1 MRKSLGF
8 IVIAFFLIS
17 SISIYP
23 IYGSEIQKTNF
34 DLLNYDFLSTNLQGN
49 WARIVIDNNLDGAHN
64 IIVENVDNDDKPDL
78 VVDAYRSEVVV
89 WYKQPTDPI
98 NEAWIKYLVDPFLP
112 NAHDIQIGDIDGDG
126 LRDIIGLS
134 LSESWT
140 NYNLGNGSVV
150 WYKKPTNPTDS
161 WIKTVIASSNFTGL
175 LGARSSGLG
184 DIDSDGDLDIVVAV
198 DTHKY
203 SDKGRL
209 FLYENPGGNNTL
221 NSSLWNEYLIDDTI
235 GTGADAQIGDIDKDG
250 NPDIIYS
257 GNYGTPTGT
266 FIYFAPIDPTN
277 ISDWNKISVA
287 GDSYHVFLV
296 DYDGDDDLDILR
308 ASAFDDLISFLENP
322 YPINPR
328 IPENWNEYII
338 EQDPSIHIAN
348 RVSTADIDKDGDLDI
363 GMNADPSQTTGIFK
377 WYRRPDDP
385 TDVNSYEKYVIDNNP
400 IFTAYAHDSYLADI
414 DNDGDMDMTGVG
426 PNAMGGTVLWWVNEI
441 IPDLNCIGS
450 LSWTDVKPGEILNGS
465 FFVENI
471 GGLDSFL
478 DWEISEYPTWGE
490 WQFYPKYGE
499 DLSYGNHSLV
509 NLELTSPLQK
519 NKIYNGLIKISNI
532 ENISD
537 YCEINVY
544 LKNSRNIDLNYK
556 LIRLFRFFKIYFQI

>member
-209 FLYENPGGNNTL
+209 FLYENMEYN
-221 NSSLWNEYLIDDTI
+221 LWL
-235 GTGADAQIGDIDKDG
+235 
-250 NPDIIYS
+250 
-257 GNYGTPTGT
+257 
-266 FIYFAPIDPTN
+266 
-277 ISDWNKISVA
+277 SDN
-287 GDSYHVFLV
+287 
-296 DYDGDDDLDILR
+296 
-308 ASAFDDLISFLENP
+308 
-322 YPINPR
+322 
-328 IPENWNEYII
+328 
-338 EQDPSIHIAN
+338 
-348 RVSTADIDKDGDLDI
+348 
-363 GMNADPSQTTGIFK
+363 
-377 WYRRPDDP
+377 
-385 TDVNSYEKYVIDNNP
+385 
-400 IFTAYAHDSYLADI
+400 
-414 DNDGDMDMTGVG
+414 
-426 PNAMGGTVLWWVNEI
+426 
-441 IPDLNCIGS
+441 
-450 LSWTDVKPGEILNGS
+450 
-465 FFVENI
+465 
-471 GGLDSFL
+471 
-478 DWEISEYPTWGE
+478 
-490 WQFYPKYGE
+490 
-499 DLSYGNHSLV
+499 
-509 NLELTSPLQK
+509 
-519 NKIYNGLIKISNI
+519 
-532 ENISD
+532 
-537 YCEINVY
+537 
-544 LKNSRNIDLNYK
+544 
-556 LIRLFRFFKIYFQI
+556 